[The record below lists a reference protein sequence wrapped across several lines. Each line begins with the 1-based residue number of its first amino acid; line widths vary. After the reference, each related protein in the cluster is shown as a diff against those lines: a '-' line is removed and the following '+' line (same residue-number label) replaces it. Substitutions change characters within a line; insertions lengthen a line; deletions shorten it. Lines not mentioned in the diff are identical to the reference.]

1 MDEADFVPLSAL
13 QHYAY
18 CPRQCALIHLEQIW
32 EENSHTAEGRLMH
45 ERAHSGE
52 STARGQVRLVTD
64 LPLRSASL
72 GVSGKAD
79 VVEFRRCGNTWQPY
93 PVEYKKGSPHGHAE
107 ADAVQVCAQA
117 LCLEEMLSV
126 EIPEA
131 AIFYGSPRRRSV
143 VPLTPDLRRKSAA
156 IALAVHE
163 LFRNDKTPLP
173 VERGHC
179 AACSLQNACMPA
191 CVEKPALAAH
201 YLESLWSEP

>member
-1 MDEADFVPLSAL
+1 MDEADLVPLSAL

-45 ERAHSGE
+45 KHAHSGE

-64 LPLRSASL
+64 LPLRSLRL
-72 GVSGKAD
+72 GVSGKAH
-79 VVEFRRCGNTWQPY
+79 VVEFRLCGGAWRPY

-117 LCLEEMLSV
+117 LCLEEMLKTS
-126 EIPEA
+126 IPEA
-131 AIFYGSPRRRSV
+131 AIFYGAQRRRSI
-143 VPLTPDLRRKSAA
+143 VPLTEELRRKSAD

-163 LFRNDKTPLP
+163 LFRSGKTPLP
-173 VERGHC
+173 ENRGHC

-191 CVEKPALAAH
+191 AVEKSARASR
-201 YLESLWSEP
+201 YLEALWSES

>member
-45 ERAHSGE
+45 EHAHSGE

-64 LPLRSASL
+64 LPLRSVRL

-79 VVEFRRCGNTWQPY
+79 VVEFRRCGGAWRPY

-117 LCLEEMLSV
+117 VCLEEMLGTS
-126 EIPEA
+126 IPEA
-131 AIFYGSPRRRSV
+131 AIFYGAQRRRSV
-143 VPLTPDLRRKSAA
+143 VPLTEDLRRKSAD

-163 LFRNDKTPLP
+163 LFRIGKTPLP
-173 VERGHC
+173 EKRGHC
-179 AACSLQNACMPA
+179 AASSLQNACMPA
-191 CVEKPALAAH
+191 FVEESALAAR
-201 YLESLWSEP
+201 YLEALWREP

>member
-45 ERAHSGE
+45 EHAHSGE
-52 STARGQVRLVTD
+52 NMTRGQVRLATD
-64 LPLRSASL
+64 LPLRSCSL

-79 VVEFRRCGNTWQPY
+79 VVEFRRCANAWQPY

-117 LCLEEMLSV
+117 ICLEEMLGV
-126 EIPEA
+126 DIPEA
-131 AIFYGSPRRRSV
+131 AVFYGSQRRRSV
-143 VPLTPDLRRKSAA
+143 VPLTQALRQKTAVV
-156 IALAVHE
+156 ALAVHQI
-163 LFRNDKTPLP
+163 FRSGKTPP
-173 VERGHC
+173 PGNQVHC
-179 AACSLQNACMPA
+179 AACSLQTACMPA
-191 CVEKPALAAH
+191 CVEKPMRAAR
-201 YLESLWSEP
+201 YLESLWGDT